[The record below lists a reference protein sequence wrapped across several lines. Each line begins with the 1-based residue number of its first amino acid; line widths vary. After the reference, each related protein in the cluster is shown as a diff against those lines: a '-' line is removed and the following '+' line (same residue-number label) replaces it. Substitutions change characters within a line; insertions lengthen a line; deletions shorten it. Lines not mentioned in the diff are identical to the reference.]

1 MGRVIPLA
9 WVGVLG
15 GAAILAFA
23 ITATP
28 ASAQAASV
36 MLVPTEWAALAEVW
50 DIREGRLNLAVP

>member
-1 MGRVIPLA
+1 VGRVIPLA

-15 GAAILAFA
+15 GAAILALA
-23 ITATP
+23 APP